1 MARKYI
7 EKNYERPFFDKLLRN
22 FLSITLPNVRYF
34 KVASFFVKIGKPF
47 SFLFPKKIKNMIGLM
62 PTSFPKKLLKNQEIY
77 RAKGKKI
84 ARVALLTGCVQK
96 EISPQINESTIRLL
110 NRHGVEVVVM
120 KKILVTRKLLKDCED
135 KAIKTFE
142 AKLNTNDELYSQ
154 SKLIELSQGC
164 DAVLTSLTDKM
175 DEETINKL
183 PETVK
188 VISNF
193 AVGFGNID
201 LEAAKKRGI
210 AVTNTPEVLSDA
222 TAEIGILL
230 ILGACRRAA
239 EGIEA
244 AKESNWKWSADYLIG
259 KQLTGSRLGI
269 LGMGR
274 IGQKIAKI
282 AKSLGMI
289 IHYHNRSKLSDD
301 KEQGAIYH
309 DSLKSLFSVSDV
321 LSICCPAT
329 KETVNLINK
338 ETVEYFPKGAVI
350 TNVARGDIV
359 DDDALID
366 ALNRRKIYAAGLDVY
381 KGEPNLNPGYLKI
394 KTAFILPHL
403 GSATKDTR
411 TAMANLAIDNIDEF
425 FNTGN
430 CKNKVN

>member
-1 MARKYI
+1 
-7 EKNYERPFFDKLLRN
+7 
-22 FLSITLPNVRYF
+22 
-34 KVASFFVKIGKPF
+34 
-47 SFLFPKKIKNMIGLM
+47 
-62 PTSFPKKLLKNQEIY
+62 
-77 RAKGKKI
+77 
-84 ARVALLTGCVQK
+84 
-96 EISPQINESTIRLL
+96 
-110 NRHGVEVVVM
+110 M
-120 KKILVTRKLLKDCED
+120 KKILITRKLLKASEE
-135 KAIKTFE
+135 KAAELFE
-142 AKLNTNDELYSQ
+142 TKFNNNDELYSQ

-175 DEETINKL
+175 DAGTINKL
-183 PETVK
+183 PDSVK

-210 AVTNTPEVLSDA
+210 AVTNTPEVLTDA

-230 ILGACRRAA
+230 ILGACRRVS

-244 AKESNWKWSADYLIG
+244 ARESSWKWSADYLIG

-289 IHYHNRSKLSDD
+289 IHYHNRSKLSED

-338 ETVEYFPKGAVI
+338 ETVEYFPTGAVI

-359 DDDALID
+359 DDEALID
-366 ALNRRKIYAAGLDVY
+366 ALHRRKIYAAGLDVY

-394 KTAFILPHL
+394 KSVFILPHL
-403 GSATKDTR
+403 GSATKHTR

-425 FNTGN
+425 FRTGN
-430 CKNKVN
+430 CTNKVN

>member
-1 MARKYI
+1 
-7 EKNYERPFFDKLLRN
+7 
-22 FLSITLPNVRYF
+22 
-34 KVASFFVKIGKPF
+34 
-47 SFLFPKKIKNMIGLM
+47 
-62 PTSFPKKLLKNQEIY
+62 
-77 RAKGKKI
+77 
-84 ARVALLTGCVQK
+84 
-96 EISPQINESTIRLL
+96 
-110 NRHGVEVVVM
+110 M
-120 KKILVTRKLLKDCED
+120 KKILITRKLLKASEE
-135 KAIKTFE
+135 KAAQLFE
-142 AKLNTNDELYSQ
+142 TKFNSNDELYSQ
-154 SKLIELSQGC
+154 AKLIELSQGC

-175 DEETINKL
+175 DAETINKL

-201 LEAAKKRGI
+201 LEAAKNRGI

-230 ILGACRRAA
+230 ILGACRRVS

-244 AKESNWKWSADYLIG
+244 ARESNWKWSADYLIG

-289 IHYHNRSKLSDD
+289 IHYHNRSRLSED

-329 KETVNLINK
+329 KETENLINK
-338 ETVEYFPKGAVI
+338 ETVEYFPTGAVI

-359 DDDALID
+359 DDEALID
-366 ALNRRKIYAAGLDVY
+366 ALHRRKIYAAGLDVY

-394 KTAFILPHL
+394 KSVFILPHL
-403 GSATKDTR
+403 GSATKHTR

-425 FNTGN
+425 FKTGN
-430 CKNKVN
+430 CVNKVN

>member
-1 MARKYI
+1 
-7 EKNYERPFFDKLLRN
+7 
-22 FLSITLPNVRYF
+22 
-34 KVASFFVKIGKPF
+34 
-47 SFLFPKKIKNMIGLM
+47 
-62 PTSFPKKLLKNQEIY
+62 
-77 RAKGKKI
+77 
-84 ARVALLTGCVQK
+84 
-96 EISPQINESTIRLL
+96 
-110 NRHGVEVVVM
+110 M
-120 KKILVTRKLLKDCED
+120 KKILVTRRLIRDSEE
-135 KAIKTFE
+135 KAKKIFE
-142 AKLNTNDELYSQ
+142 ANLNSNDELYSQ
-154 SKLIELSQGC
+154 SKVIELSKGC
-164 DAVLTSLTDKM
+164 DAILTSLTDKM
-175 DEETINKL
+175 DEQTINQL
-183 PETVK
+183 PESIK

-201 LEAAKKRGI
+201 LQAAKKRGI

-239 EGIEA
+239 EGINSAREGG
-244 AKESNWKWSADYLIG
+244 WKWSADYLIG
-259 KQLTGSRLGI
+259 KQLTGTRLGV

-289 IHYHNRSKLSDD
+289 IHYHNRSKLSED

-329 KETVNLINK
+329 KETENMINK

-359 DDDALID
+359 DDEALID
-366 ALNRRKIYAAGLDVY
+366 ALNRRKIYAVGLDVY
-381 KGEPNLNPGYLKI
+381 KNEPNLNPGYLKI
-394 KTAFILPHL
+394 KSAFILPHL

-411 TAMANLAIDNIDEF
+411 IAMANLAIDNIDEF
-425 FNTGN
+425 FKTGN
-430 CKNKVN
+430 CVNKVN